1 MTRPTLEQNARRL
14 HENLTEFLYSY
25 GTEPRGQNED
35 APQATQAPHRQAGE
49 RPIASP
55 GKERP
60 DRADAHEK
68 TEVSPSDQVIV
79 RLQMASLRSCE
90 CGTKTPTVGYHNPTC
105 RYRVI
110 CEAIDHIELQDR
122 QLGEAMRLLTV
133 AETLMRKRH
142 ESPPWLPTVSRAL
155 ERARDRLNFLSSGD
169 QGSLFR
175 NMANRRIADRCNDAL
190 IAMLDLRPPT
200 GGSGVSRQRL

>member
-25 GTEPRGQNED
+25 GPEPRGQDED
-35 APQATQAPHRQAGE
+35 APQTTQAPHRQAGE
-49 RPIASP
+49 RPIPSP

-68 TEVSPSDQVIV
+68 AEVTSSADMIM
-79 RLQMASLRSCE
+79 RLYVAMLASCT
-90 CGTKTPTVGYHNPTC
+90 CGTKAPDAGFHDPTC
-105 RYRVI
+105 RYRVL
-110 CEAIDHIELQDR
+110 CDAVARIELQDR

-133 AETLMRKRH
+133 AETLMRKRR
-142 ESPPWLPTVSRAL
+142 EPPWITTVAKAL